1 MMMEIPAKKLLLATA
16 LLVLAA
22 PAALAVKNP
31 WVGTWKPDRAKSNF
45 VEVNDLLI
53 ISTPSA
59 GVMCWEYPAIHFR
72 MHGKPDGSAMSLDY
86 PSKPEGLVET
96 VKLLSPTRLTYSVFI
111 NGKLVQHGTDDLA
124 ADDRTLTATSWL
136 VGKES
141 QMRIEVFDK
150 Q

>member
-1 MMMEIPAKKLLLATA
+1 MDIMAKKLLLASA
-16 LLVLAA
+16 MVILAA
-22 PAALAVKNP
+22 PVALAMKNP

-45 VEVNDLLI
+45 VEVNDSLI

-59 GVMCWEYPAIHFR
+59 GVMRWEYPAIKFSMQR
-72 MHGKPDGSAMSLDY
+72 KPDGSAMSLDL

-96 VKLLSPTRLTYSVFI
+96 VRLLSPTRLTYSVFI
-111 NGKLVQHGTDDLA
+111 NGKLVQKGTDALS
-124 ADDRTLTATSWL
+124 ADGGTLTATSWK

-141 QMRIEVFDK
+141 QKRIEVFDK

>member
-1 MMMEIPAKKLLLATA
+1 MEIMAKKLLLASA
-16 LLVLAA
+16 MVILAA
-22 PAALAVKNP
+22 PVALAMKNP

-45 VEVNDLLI
+45 VEVNDSLI

-59 GVMCWEYPAIHFR
+59 GVMRWEYPAIKFS
-72 MHGKPDGSAMSLDY
+72 MQGKPDGSAMSLDL

-96 VKLLSPTRLTYSVFI
+96 VRLLSPTRLTYSVFI
-111 NGKLVQHGTDDLA
+111 NGKLVQKGTDALS
-124 ADDRTLTATSWL
+124 ADGGTLTATSWK

-141 QMRIEVFDK
+141 QKRIEVFDK

>member
-1 MMMEIPAKKLLLATA
+1 MEIMAKKHLLASA
-16 LLVLAA
+16 MVILAT
-22 PAALAVKNP
+22 PAALAMKNP

-45 VEVNDLLI
+45 VEVDDSLI

-59 GVMCWEYPAIHFR
+59 GVMRWEYRAIQFR
-72 MHGKPDGSAMSLDY
+72 MQGKPDGSAMSLDL

-96 VKLLSPTRLTYSVFI
+96 VKLLSPTRLTYSVFK
-111 NGKLVQHGTDDLA
+111 NGKLVQQGTDELS
-124 ADDRTLTATSWL
+124 ADGRTLTATSWT

-141 QMRIEVFDK
+141 QKKIEIFDR